1 MTHTFHI
8 PVLGLAFSIDS
19 AVKVAQY
26 GISSV
31 MSIVD
36 DELIERMRHYYCGQ
50 YQIPYHPIAKTEED
64 YRAKRITAYLN
75 LVQFVVN
82 RQITALKQQ
91 PFTESSE
98 VTKYFQL
105 LPDSHPSKPIYHAME
120 IETNLA
126 IKTELQ
132 DLLINYLKPG
142 DIDVNIMSKVDK
154 INYKDGKVL
163 EQQHS
168 DALAALRGFAN
179 STLHSSLILSAGMN
193 PHLYAYLAE
202 LPAFFPNS
210 EGVFEKKV
218 ALKVSDFRSALIQ
231 AKYLAK
237 RGVWVSEFRVES
249 GLNCGGHAF
258 ATDGF
263 LMGPI
268 LEEFKEKKESLKVE
282 LFEIYK
288 EYWAIQKIYLT
299 QVPSI
304 KYTVQG
310 GVGTASEHQFLL
322 DYYGFDAV
330 GWGSPFL
337 LVPEATT
344 VDQDTLKALELAEK
358 DDFYCSGASP
368 LGIPFNNF
376 RQSSAEQLR
385 LERIKKGRPGSPCK
399 KEYLISNTEFSDKPI
414 CTASRVYQ
422 RQKIQELQ
430 RQNLPA
436 AEYDKAFDAITEK
449 TCLCEGLAAPAYLKY
464 NIQKTREQTAVSI
477 CPGPNLVWFKKQYS
491 LREMIDHI
499 YGRIS
504 VFENE
509 NRPFVLINELNLYID
524 YIQKYVTDNQ
534 NMINDKKIKYVA
546 KFKAQLQAGITYYD
560 KLIQHLA
567 HIPQNI
573 TAMIPRQLEHASLR
587 LNDIHLQLEY

>member
-19 AVKVAQY
+19 ALKVAQY

-36 DELIERMRHYYCGQ
+36 DELIERMRRYYCGQ
-50 YQIPYHPIAKTEED
+50 YQISYHPIAKTEED

-82 RQITALKQQ
+82 RQIEALKRQ
-91 PFTESSE
+91 PFTENSE
-98 VTKYFQL
+98 LTKYFQL

-120 IETNLA
+120 IESNRA

-132 DLLINYLKPG
+132 DLLINYLKAG

-154 INYKDGKVL
+154 MNYQDGNL
-163 EQQHS
+163 LDQRYS
-168 DALAALRGFAN
+168 DASAALRGFAN

-210 EGVFEKKV
+210 EGLFDKKV
-218 ALKVSDFRSALIQ
+218 VLKVSDFRSALIQ

-237 RGVWVSEFRVES
+237 RGVWVSEFRIES

-263 LMGPI
+263 LLGPI
-268 LEEFKEKKESLKVE
+268 LQEFKEKKESLKTE
-282 LFEIYK
+282 LFEIYH
-288 EYWAIQKIYLT
+288 EYWTSQERSLT
-299 QVPSI
+299 TPPII

-322 DYYGFDAV
+322 NYYGFDAV

-337 LVPEATT
+337 MVPEATT
-344 VDQDTLKALELAEK
+344 VDQETLKALETAKQE
-358 DDFYCSGASP
+358 DFYCSGASP

-376 RQSSAEQLR
+376 RQSGAEYLR

-422 RQKIQELQ
+422 HQKIQELQ
-430 RQNLPA
+430 KQNLSV

-464 NIQKTREQTAVSI
+464 NIQKSKEQTAVSI

-504 VFENE
+504 VFEND
-509 NRPFVLINELNLYID
+509 NRPFILINELNLYID
-524 YIQKYVTDNQ
+524 HIQKYVTDNK
-534 NMINDKKIKYVA
+534 NIMNDKKIKYVA
-546 KFKAQLQAGITYYD
+546 KFKAQLQAGIAYYNE
-560 KLIQHLA
+560 LTQHLSL
-567 HIPQNI
+567 IPNNI
-573 TAMIPRQLEHASLR
+573 STAIPRQLELASLR
-587 LNDIHLQLEY
+587 LKDIHM

>member
-36 DELIERMRHYYCGQ
+36 DELIERIRYYYCGQ

-154 INYKDGKVL
+154 MNYKDGKVL

-268 LEEFKEKKESLKVE
+268 LEEFKEKKESLKIE

-288 EYWAIQKIYLT
+288 EYWAMQKMYLT

-310 GVGTASEHQFLL
+310 GVGTASEHQFML

-546 KFKAQLQAGITYYD
+546 KFKAQLQAGIAYYD

-573 TAMIPRQLEHASLR
+573 TATIPKQLELASLR
-587 LNDIHLQLEY
+587 LNDIHIQFE

>member
-1 MTHTFHI
+1 
-8 PVLGLAFSIDS
+8 
-19 AVKVAQY
+19 
-26 GISSV
+26 
-31 MSIVD
+31 
-36 DELIERMRHYYCGQ
+36 
-50 YQIPYHPIAKTEED
+50 
-64 YRAKRITAYLN
+64 
-75 LVQFVVN
+75 
-82 RQITALKQQ
+82 
-91 PFTESSE
+91 
-98 VTKYFQL
+98 
-105 LPDSHPSKPIYHAME
+105 ME
-120 IETNLA
+120 IESNRA

-132 DLLINYLKPG
+132 DLLINYLKAG

-154 INYKDGKVL
+154 MNYQDGNL
-163 EQQHS
+163 LDQRYS
-168 DALAALRGFAN
+168 DASAALRGFAN

-210 EGVFEKKV
+210 EGLFDKKV
-218 ALKVSDFRSALIQ
+218 VLKVSDFRSALIQ

-237 RGVWVSEFRVES
+237 RGVWVSEFRIES

-263 LMGPI
+263 LLGPI
-268 LEEFKEKKESLKVE
+268 LQEFKEKKESLKTE
-282 LFEIYK
+282 LFEIYH
-288 EYWAIQKIYLT
+288 EYWTSQERSLT
-299 QVPSI
+299 TPPII

-322 DYYGFDAV
+322 NYYGFDAV

-337 LVPEATT
+337 MVPEATT
-344 VDQDTLKALELAEK
+344 VDQETLKALETAKQE
-358 DDFYCSGASP
+358 DFYCSGASP

-376 RQSSAEQLR
+376 RQSGAEYLR

-422 RQKIQELQ
+422 HQKIQELQ
-430 RQNLPA
+430 KQNLSV

-464 NIQKTREQTAVSI
+464 NIQKSKEQTAVSI

-504 VFENE
+504 VFEND
-509 NRPFVLINELNLYID
+509 NRPFVMINELNLYID
-524 YIQKYVTDNQ
+524 HIQKYVTDNK
-534 NMINDKKIKYVA
+534 NIMNDKKIKYVA
-546 KFKAQLQAGITYYD
+546 KFKAQLQAGITYYNE
-560 KLIQHLA
+560 LTQHLSL
-567 HIPQNI
+567 IPHNI
-573 TAMIPRQLEHASLR
+573 STAIPRQLELASLR
-587 LNDIHLQLEY
+587 LKDIHM

>member
-19 AVKVAQY
+19 ALKVAQY

-36 DELIERMRHYYCGQ
+36 DELIERMRRYYCGQ
-50 YQIPYHPIAKTEED
+50 YQISYHPIAKTEED

-82 RQITALKQQ
+82 RQIEALKRQ
-91 PFTESSE
+91 PFTENSE
-98 VTKYFQL
+98 LTKYFQL

-120 IETNLA
+120 IESNRA

-132 DLLINYLKPG
+132 DLLINYLKAG

-154 INYKDGKVL
+154 MNYQDGNL
-163 EQQHS
+163 LNQRYS
-168 DALAALRGFAN
+168 DASAALRGFAN

-193 PHLYAYLAE
+193 PHLYAYLAK

-210 EGVFEKKV
+210 EGLFDKKV
-218 ALKVSDFRSALIQ
+218 VLKVSDFRSALIQ

-237 RGVWVSEFRVES
+237 RGVWVSEFRIES

-263 LMGPI
+263 LLGPI
-268 LEEFKEKKESLKVE
+268 LQEFKEKKESLKTE
-282 LFEIYK
+282 LFEIYH
-288 EYWAIQKIYLT
+288 EYWTSQKRSLT
-299 QVPSI
+299 TPPII

-322 DYYGFDAV
+322 NYYEFDAV

-337 LVPEATT
+337 MVPEATT
-344 VDQDTLKALELAEK
+344 VDQETLKALETAKQE
-358 DDFYCSGASP
+358 DFYCSGASP

-376 RQSSAEQLR
+376 RKSGAEYLR

-422 RQKIQELQ
+422 HQKIQELQ
-430 RQNLPA
+430 KQNLSA

-464 NIQKTREQTAVSI
+464 NIQKSKEQTAVSI

-504 VFENE
+504 VFEND
-509 NRPFVLINELNLYID
+509 NRPFILINELNLYID
-524 YIQKYVTDNQ
+524 HIQKYVADNK
-534 NMINDKKIKYVA
+534 NIMNDKKIKYVA
-546 KFKAQLQAGITYYD
+546 KFKAQLQAGITYYNE
-560 KLIQHLA
+560 LTQHLSL
-567 HIPQNI
+567 IPQNI
-573 TAMIPRQLEHASLR
+573 SAAIPRQLELASLR
-587 LNDIHLQLEY
+587 LKDIHI

>member
-19 AVKVAQY
+19 ALKVAQY

-36 DELIERMRHYYCGQ
+36 DELIERMRRYYCGQ
-50 YQIPYHPIAKTEED
+50 YQISYHPIAKTEDD

-82 RQITALKQQ
+82 RQIEALKRQ
-91 PFTESSE
+91 PFTENSE
-98 VTKYFQL
+98 LTKYFQL

-120 IETNLA
+120 IESNRA

-132 DLLINYLKPG
+132 DLLINYLKAG

-154 INYKDGKVL
+154 MNYQDGNL
-163 EQQHS
+163 LDQRYS
-168 DALAALRGFAN
+168 DASAALRGFAN

-210 EGVFEKKV
+210 EGLFDKKIV
-218 ALKVSDFRSALIQ
+218 LKVSDFRSALIQ

-237 RGVWVSEFRVES
+237 RGVWVSEFRIES

-263 LMGPI
+263 LLGPI
-268 LEEFKEKKESLKVE
+268 LQEFKEKKESLKTE
-282 LFEIYK
+282 LFEIYH
-288 EYWAIQKIYLT
+288 EYWISQERSLT
-299 QVPSI
+299 TPPII

-310 GVGTASEHQFLL
+310 GVGTASEHQFFLN
-322 DYYGFDAV
+322 YYGFDAV

-337 LVPEATT
+337 MVPEATT
-344 VDQDTLKALELAEK
+344 VDQETLKALETAKQE
-358 DDFYCSGASP
+358 DFYCSGASP

-376 RQSSAEQLR
+376 RQSGAEYLR

-422 RQKIQELQ
+422 HQKIQELQ
-430 RQNLPA
+430 KQNLSA

-464 NIQKTREQTAVSI
+464 NIQKNKEQTAVSI

-504 VFENE
+504 VFEND
-509 NRPFVLINELNLYID
+509 NRPFILINELNLYID
-524 YIQKYVTDNQ
+524 HIQKYVTDNK
-534 NMINDKKIKYVA
+534 NIMNDKKIKYVA
-546 KFKAQLQAGITYYD
+546 KFKAQLQAGITYYNE
-560 KLIQHLA
+560 LTQHLSL
-567 HIPQNI
+567 IPQNI
-573 TAMIPRQLEHASLR
+573 STAIPRQLELASLR
-587 LNDIHLQLEY
+587 LKDIHI

>member
-8 PVLGLAFSIDS
+8 PVLGLAFSINS
-19 AVKVAQY
+19 ALKVAQY

-36 DELIERMRHYYCGQ
+36 DELIERMRRYYCGQ
-50 YQIPYHPIAKTEED
+50 YQISYHPIAKTEDD

-82 RQITALKQQ
+82 RQIEALKRQ
-91 PFTESSE
+91 PFTKNSE
-98 VTKYFQL
+98 LTKYFQL

-120 IETNLA
+120 IESNRA

-132 DLLINYLKPG
+132 DLLINYLKAG

-154 INYKDGKVL
+154 MNYQDGNL
-163 EQQHS
+163 LDQHYS
-168 DALAALRGFAN
+168 DASAALRGFAN

-210 EGVFEKKV
+210 EGLFDKKIV
-218 ALKVSDFRSALIQ
+218 LKVSDFRSALIQ

-237 RGVWVSEFRVES
+237 RGVWVSEFRIES

-263 LMGPI
+263 LLGPI
-268 LEEFKEKKESLKVE
+268 LQEFKEKKESLKTE
-282 LFEIYK
+282 LFEIYH
-288 EYWAIQKIYLT
+288 EYWTSQGRSLT
-299 QVPSI
+299 TPPII

-322 DYYGFDAV
+322 NYYGFDAV

-337 LVPEATT
+337 MVPEATT
-344 VDQDTLKALELAEK
+344 VDQETLKALETAKQE
-358 DDFYCSGASP
+358 DFYCSGASP

-376 RQSSAEQLR
+376 RKSGAEYLR

-422 RQKIQELQ
+422 HQKIQELQ
-430 RQNLPA
+430 KQNLSA

-464 NIQKTREQTAVSI
+464 NIQKSKEQTAVSI

-504 VFENE
+504 VFEND
-509 NRPFVLINELNLYID
+509 NRPFILINELNLYID
-524 YIQKYVTDNQ
+524 HIQKYVADNK
-534 NMINDKKIKYVA
+534 NIMNDKKIKYVA
-546 KFKAQLQAGITYYD
+546 KFKAQLQAGITYYNE
-560 KLIQHLA
+560 LTQHLSL
-567 HIPQNI
+567 IPQNI
-573 TAMIPRQLEHASLR
+573 SAAIPRQLELASLR
-587 LNDIHLQLEY
+587 LKDIHI

>member
-19 AVKVAQY
+19 ALKVAQY

-36 DELIERMRHYYCGQ
+36 DELIERMRRYYCGQ
-50 YQIPYHPIAKTEED
+50 YQISYHPIAKTEDD

-82 RQITALKQQ
+82 RQIEALKRQ
-91 PFTESSE
+91 PFTKNSE
-98 VTKYFQL
+98 LTKYFQL

-120 IETNLA
+120 IESNRA

-132 DLLINYLKPG
+132 DLLINYLKAG

-154 INYKDGKVL
+154 MNYQDGNL
-163 EQQHS
+163 LDQHYS
-168 DALAALRGFAN
+168 DASAALRGFAN

-210 EGVFEKKV
+210 EGLFDKKIV
-218 ALKVSDFRSALIQ
+218 LKVSDFRSALIQ

-237 RGVWVSEFRVES
+237 RGVWVSEFRIES

-263 LMGPI
+263 LLGPI
-268 LEEFKEKKESLKVE
+268 LQEFKEKKESLKTE
-282 LFEIYK
+282 LFEIYH
-288 EYWAIQKIYLT
+288 EYWTSQGRSLT
-299 QVPSI
+299 TPPII

-322 DYYGFDAV
+322 NYYGFDAV

-337 LVPEATT
+337 MVPEATT
-344 VDQDTLKALELAEK
+344 VDQETLKALETAKQE
-358 DDFYCSGASP
+358 DFYCSGTSP

-376 RQSSAEQLR
+376 RKSGAEYLR

-422 RQKIQELQ
+422 HQKIQELQ
-430 RQNLPA
+430 KQNLSA

-464 NIQKTREQTAVSI
+464 NIQKSKEQTAVSI

-504 VFENE
+504 VFEND
-509 NRPFVLINELNLYID
+509 NRPFILINELNLYID
-524 YIQKYVTDNQ
+524 HIQKYVADNK
-534 NMINDKKIKYVA
+534 NIMNDKKIKYVA
-546 KFKAQLQAGITYYD
+546 KFKAQLQAGITYYNE
-560 KLIQHLA
+560 LTQHLSL
-567 HIPQNI
+567 IPQNI
-573 TAMIPRQLEHASLR
+573 SAAIPRQLELASLR
-587 LNDIHLQLEY
+587 LKDIHI

>member
-19 AVKVAQY
+19 ALKVAQY

-36 DELIERMRHYYCGQ
+36 DELIERMRRYYCGQ
-50 YQIPYHPIAKTEED
+50 YQISYHPIAKTEED

-82 RQITALKQQ
+82 RQIEALKRQ
-91 PFTESSE
+91 PFTENSE
-98 VTKYFQL
+98 LTKYFQL
-105 LPDSHPSKPIYHAME
+105 LPDPHPSKPIYHAME
-120 IETNLA
+120 IESNRA

-132 DLLINYLKPG
+132 DLLINYLKAG

-154 INYKDGKVL
+154 MNYQDGNL
-163 EQQHS
+163 LDQRYS
-168 DALAALRGFAN
+168 DASAALRGFAN

-210 EGVFEKKV
+210 EGLFDKKV
-218 ALKVSDFRSALIQ
+218 VLKVSDFRSALIQ

-237 RGVWVSEFRVES
+237 RGVWVSEFRIES

-263 LMGPI
+263 LLGPI
-268 LEEFKEKKESLKVE
+268 LQEFKEKKESLKTE
-282 LFEIYK
+282 LFEIYH
-288 EYWAIQKIYLT
+288 EYWTSQERSLT
-299 QVPSI
+299 TPPII

-322 DYYGFDAV
+322 NYYGFDAV

-337 LVPEATT
+337 MVPEATT
-344 VDQDTLKALELAEK
+344 VDQETLKALETAKQE
-358 DDFYCSGASP
+358 DFYCSGASP

-376 RQSSAEQLR
+376 RQSGAEYLR

-422 RQKIQELQ
+422 HQKIQELQ
-430 RQNLPA
+430 KQNLSV

-464 NIQKTREQTAVSI
+464 NIQNSKEQTAVSI

-504 VFENE
+504 VFEND
-509 NRPFVLINELNLYID
+509 NRPFILINELNLYID
-524 YIQKYVTDNQ
+524 HIQKYVTDNK
-534 NMINDKKIKYVA
+534 NIMNDKKIKYVA
-546 KFKAQLQAGITYYD
+546 KFKAQLQAGITYYNE
-560 KLIQHLA
+560 LTQHLSL
-567 HIPQNI
+567 IPQNI
-573 TAMIPRQLEHASLR
+573 STAIPRQLELASLR
-587 LNDIHLQLEY
+587 LKDIHI

>member
-19 AVKVAQY
+19 ALKVAQY

-36 DELIERMRHYYCGQ
+36 DELIERMRRYYCGQ
-50 YQIPYHPIAKTEED
+50 YQISYHPIAKTEED

-82 RQITALKQQ
+82 RQIEALKRQ
-91 PFTESSE
+91 PFTENSE
-98 VTKYFQL
+98 LTKYFQL

-120 IETNLA
+120 IESNRA

-132 DLLINYLKPG
+132 DLLINYLKAG

-154 INYKDGKVL
+154 MNYQDGNL
-163 EQQHS
+163 LDQRYS
-168 DALAALRGFAN
+168 DASAALRGFAN

-193 PHLYAYLAE
+193 PHLYASLAE

-210 EGVFEKKV
+210 EGLFDKKIV
-218 ALKVSDFRSALIQ
+218 LKVSDFRSALIQ

-237 RGVWVSEFRVES
+237 RGVWVSEFRIES

-263 LMGPI
+263 LLGPI
-268 LEEFKEKKESLKVE
+268 LQEFKEKKESLKTE
-282 LFEIYK
+282 LFEIYH
-288 EYWAIQKIYLT
+288 EYWTSQERSLT
-299 QVPSI
+299 TPPII

-322 DYYGFDAV
+322 NYYGFDAV

-337 LVPEATT
+337 MVPEATT
-344 VDQDTLKALELAEK
+344 VDQETLKALETAKQE
-358 DDFYCSGASP
+358 DFYCSGASP

-376 RQSSAEQLR
+376 RKSGAEYLR

-422 RQKIQELQ
+422 HQKIQELQ
-430 RQNLPA
+430 KQNLSV

-464 NIQKTREQTAVSI
+464 NIQKSKEQTAVSI

-504 VFENE
+504 VFEND
-509 NRPFVLINELNLYID
+509 NRPFILINELNLYID
-524 YIQKYVTDNQ
+524 HIQKYVTDNK
-534 NMINDKKIKYVA
+534 NIMNDKKIKYVA
-546 KFKAQLQAGITYYD
+546 KFKAQLQAGITYYNE
-560 KLIQHLA
+560 LTQHLSL
-567 HIPQNI
+567 IPQNI
-573 TAMIPRQLEHASLR
+573 STAIPRQLELASLR
-587 LNDIHLQLEY
+587 LKDIHI

>member
-19 AVKVAQY
+19 ALKVAQY

-36 DELIERMRHYYCGQ
+36 DELIERMRRYYCGQ
-50 YQIPYHPIAKTEED
+50 YQISYHPIAKTEED

-75 LVQFVVN
+75 LAQFVVN
-82 RQITALKQQ
+82 RQIEALKRQ
-91 PFTESSE
+91 PFTENSE
-98 VTKYFQL
+98 LTKYFQL

-120 IETNLA
+120 IESNRA

-132 DLLINYLKPG
+132 DLLINYLKAG

-154 INYKDGKVL
+154 MNYQDGNL
-163 EQQHS
+163 LDQRYS
-168 DALAALRGFAN
+168 DASAALRGFAN

-210 EGVFEKKV
+210 EGLFDKKIV
-218 ALKVSDFRSALIQ
+218 LKVSDFRSALIQ

-237 RGVWVSEFRVES
+237 RGVWVSEFRIES

-263 LMGPI
+263 LLGPI
-268 LEEFKEKKESLKVE
+268 LQEFKEKKESLKTE
-282 LFEIYK
+282 LFEIYH
-288 EYWAIQKIYLT
+288 EYWISQERSLT
-299 QVPSI
+299 TPPII

-310 GVGTASEHQFLL
+310 GVGTASEHQFFLN
-322 DYYGFDAV
+322 YYGFDAV

-337 LVPEATT
+337 MVPEATT
-344 VDQDTLKALELAEK
+344 VDQETLKALETAKQE
-358 DDFYCSGASP
+358 DFYCSGASP

-376 RQSSAEQLR
+376 RKSGAEYLR

-414 CTASRVYQ
+414 CTASRAYQ
-422 RQKIQELQ
+422 YQKIQELQ
-430 RQNLPA
+430 KQNLSA

-464 NIQKTREQTAVSI
+464 NIQKNKEQTAVSI

-504 VFENE
+504 VFEND
-509 NRPFVLINELNLYID
+509 NRPFILINELNLYID
-524 YIQKYVTDNQ
+524 HIQKYVTDNK
-534 NMINDKKIKYVA
+534 NIMNDKKIKYVA
-546 KFKAQLQAGITYYD
+546 KFKAQLQAGITYYNE
-560 KLIQHLA
+560 LTQHLSL
-567 HIPQNI
+567 IPQNI
-573 TAMIPRQLEHASLR
+573 STAIPRQLELASLR
-587 LNDIHLQLEY
+587 LKDIHI

>member
-19 AVKVAQY
+19 ALKVAQY

-36 DELIERMRHYYCGQ
+36 DELIERMRRYYCGQ
-50 YQIPYHPIAKTEED
+50 YQISYHPIAKTEED

-82 RQITALKQQ
+82 RQIEALKRQ
-91 PFTESSE
+91 PFTENSE
-98 VTKYFQL
+98 LTKYFQL

-120 IETNLA
+120 IESNRA

-132 DLLINYLKPG
+132 DLLINYLKAG

-154 INYKDGKVL
+154 MNYQDSNL
-163 EQQHS
+163 LDQRYS
-168 DALAALRGFAN
+168 DASAALRGFAN

-202 LPAFFPNS
+202 LPGFFPNS
-210 EGVFEKKV
+210 EGLFDKKIV
-218 ALKVSDFRSALIQ
+218 LKVSDFRSALIQ

-237 RGVWVSEFRVES
+237 RGVWVSEFRIES

-263 LMGPI
+263 LLGPI
-268 LEEFKEKKESLKVE
+268 LQEFKEKKESLKTE
-282 LFEIYK
+282 LFEIYH
-288 EYWAIQKIYLT
+288 EYWTSQERSLT
-299 QVPSI
+299 TPPII

-337 LVPEATT
+337 MVPEATT
-344 VDQDTLKALELAEK
+344 VDQETLKALETAKQE
-358 DDFYCSGASP
+358 DFYCSGASP

-376 RQSSAEQLR
+376 RQSGAEHLR

-422 RQKIQELQ
+422 HQKIQELQ
-430 RQNLPA
+430 KQNLSV

-464 NIQKTREQTAVSI
+464 NIQKSKEQTAVSI

-504 VFENE
+504 VFEND
-509 NRPFVLINELNLYID
+509 NRPFVMINELNLYID
-524 YIQKYVTDNQ
+524 HIQKYVTDNK
-534 NMINDKKIKYVA
+534 NIMNDKKIKYVA
-546 KFKAQLQAGITYYD
+546 KFKAQLQAGITYYNE
-560 KLIQHLA
+560 LTQHLSL
-567 HIPQNI
+567 IPHNI
-573 TAMIPRQLEHASLR
+573 STAIPRQLELASLR
-587 LNDIHLQLEY
+587 LKDIHM

>member
-19 AVKVAQY
+19 AIKVARY

-36 DELIERMRHYYCGQ
+36 DELIERMRCYYCGQ
-50 YQIPYHPIAKTEED
+50 YQIPYHPIHQGEED
-64 YRAKRITAYLN
+64 FRARRITAYLN
-75 LVQFVVN
+75 LVQLLVN
-82 RQITALKQQ
+82 RQIDTLKQQ
-91 PFTESSE
+91 PFTADSDL
-98 VTKYFQL
+98 TKYFQL
-105 LPDSHPSKPIYHAME
+105 LPDSHPSKPMYHAME

-132 DLLINYLKPG
+132 DLLITYLKPG

-154 INYKDGKVL
+154 INHKNGVAL
-163 EQQHS
+163 EQQYS

-179 STLHSSLILSAGMN
+179 SDLHSSVILSAGMN
-193 PHLYAYLAE
+193 PHLYNYLSA
-202 LPAFFPNS
+202 LSAFFPNS
-210 EGVFEKKV
+210 DGLFEKKV
-218 ALKVSDFRSALIQ
+218 VLKVSDFRSAIIQ

-237 RGVWVSEFRVES
+237 RGVWISEFRVES

-263 LMGPI
+263 LLGPI
-268 LEEFKEKKESLKVE
+268 LQEFKEKKESLKTE

-288 EYWAIQKIYLT
+288 EYWTQQEVFLT
-299 QVPSI
+299 QVPAI

-310 GVGTASEHQFLL
+310 GVGTASEHHFLM

-337 LVPEATT
+337 MVPEATT
-344 VDQDTLKALELAEK
+344 VDQETLKALELAEK

-376 RQSSAEQLR
+376 RQSSAEHLR
-385 LERIKKGRPGSPCK
+385 LERIKRGRPGSPCK
-399 KEYLISNTEFSDKPI
+399 KEYLISNTEFSEKPI

-422 RQKIQELQ
+422 HQKIQELQ
-430 RQNLPA
+430 TQKLSTE
-436 AEYDKAFDAITEK
+436 EYEKAFDAITEK

-464 NIQKTREQTAVSI
+464 NIQRTKEQTAVSI
-477 CPGPNLVWFKKQYS
+477 CPGPNVFWFKKQYS

-499 YGRIS
+499 YGRMP
-504 VFENE
+504 VFDQD

-524 YIQKYVTDNQ
+524 HIQKYVADNQ
-534 NMINDKKIKYVA
+534 TLINDKKIKYVA
-546 KFKAQLQAGITYYD
+546 KFKAQLQSGIAYYD
-560 KLIQHLA
+560 ELLHHLS
-567 HIPQNI
+567 HIPKNI
-573 TAMIPRQLEHASLR
+573 AVTIPRQLELASLR
-587 LNDIHLQLEY
+587 LNQIQL

>member
-19 AVKVAQY
+19 ALKVAQY

-36 DELIERMRHYYCGQ
+36 DELIERMRRYYCGQ
-50 YQIPYHPIAKTEED
+50 YQISYHPIAKTEED

-75 LVQFVVN
+75 LVKFVVN
-82 RQITALKQQ
+82 RQIEALKRQ
-91 PFTESSE
+91 PFTENSE
-98 VTKYFQL
+98 LTKYFQL

-120 IETNLA
+120 IESNRA

-132 DLLINYLKPG
+132 DLLINYLKAG

-154 INYKDGKVL
+154 MNYQDGNL
-163 EQQHS
+163 LDQRYS
-168 DALAALRGFAN
+168 DASAALRGFAN

-210 EGVFEKKV
+210 EGLFDKKIV
-218 ALKVSDFRSALIQ
+218 LKVSDFRSALIQ

-237 RGVWVSEFRVES
+237 RGVWVSEFRIES

-263 LMGPI
+263 LLGPI
-268 LEEFKEKKESLKVE
+268 LQEFKEKKESLKTE
-282 LFEIYK
+282 LFEIYH
-288 EYWAIQKIYLT
+288 EYWTSQERSLT
-299 QVPSI
+299 TPPII

-322 DYYGFDAV
+322 NYYGFDAV

-337 LVPEATT
+337 MVPEATT
-344 VDQDTLKALELAEK
+344 VDQETLKALETAKQE
-358 DDFYCSGASP
+358 DFYCSGASP

-376 RQSSAEQLR
+376 RKSGAEYLR

-422 RQKIQELQ
+422 HQKIQKLQ
-430 RQNLPA
+430 KQNLSA

-464 NIQKTREQTAVSI
+464 NIQKNKEQTAVSI

-504 VFENE
+504 VFEND
-509 NRPFVLINELNLYID
+509 NRPFILINELNLYID
-524 YIQKYVTDNQ
+524 HIQKYVTDNK
-534 NMINDKKIKYVA
+534 NIMNDKKIKYVA
-546 KFKAQLQAGITYYD
+546 KFKAQLQAGITYYNE
-560 KLIQHLA
+560 LTQHLSL
-567 HIPQNI
+567 IPQNI
-573 TAMIPRQLEHASLR
+573 STAIPRQLELASLR
-587 LNDIHLQLEY
+587 LKDIHI

>member
-154 INYKDGKVL
+154 INYKNGKVL

-288 EYWAIQKIYLT
+288 EYWAMQKMYLT

-337 LVPEATT
+337 LVSEATT

-546 KFKAQLQAGITYYD
+546 KFKVQLQAGITYYD

-573 TAMIPRQLEHASLR
+573 TAAIPKQLELASLR
-587 LNDIHLQLEY
+587 LNNIHIQLE

>member
-19 AVKVAQY
+19 ALKVAQY

-36 DELIERMRHYYCGQ
+36 DELIERMRRYYCGQ
-50 YQIPYHPIAKTEED
+50 YQISYHPIAKTEED

-82 RQITALKQQ
+82 RQIEALKRQ
-91 PFTESSE
+91 PFTENSE
-98 VTKYFQL
+98 LTKYFQL

-120 IETNLA
+120 IESNRA

-132 DLLINYLKPG
+132 DLLINYLKAG

-154 INYKDGKVL
+154 MNYQDGNL
-163 EQQHS
+163 LDQRYS
-168 DALAALRGFAN
+168 DASAALRGFAN

-210 EGVFEKKV
+210 EGLFDKKIV
-218 ALKVSDFRSALIQ
+218 LKVSDFRSALIQ

-237 RGVWVSEFRVES
+237 RGVWVSEFRIES

-263 LMGPI
+263 LLGPI
-268 LEEFKEKKESLKVE
+268 LQEFKEKKESLKTE
-282 LFEIYK
+282 LFEIYH
-288 EYWAIQKIYLT
+288 EYWTSQERSLT
-299 QVPSI
+299 TPPII

-322 DYYGFDAV
+322 NYYGFDAV

-337 LVPEATT
+337 MVPEATT
-344 VDQDTLKALELAEK
+344 VDQGTLKALETAKQE
-358 DDFYCSGASP
+358 DFYCSGASP

-376 RQSSAEQLR
+376 RQSGAEYLR

-422 RQKIQELQ
+422 HQKIQELQ
-430 RQNLPA
+430 KQNLSV

-464 NIQKTREQTAVSI
+464 NIQKSKEQTAVSI

-504 VFENE
+504 VFEND
-509 NRPFVLINELNLYID
+509 NRPFILINELNLYID
-524 YIQKYVTDNQ
+524 HIQKYVADNK
-534 NMINDKKIKYVA
+534 NIMNDKKIKYVA
-546 KFKAQLQAGITYYD
+546 KFKAQLQAGITYYNE
-560 KLIQHLA
+560 LTQHLSL
-567 HIPQNI
+567 IPQNI
-573 TAMIPRQLEHASLR
+573 SAAIPRQLELASLR
-587 LNDIHLQLEY
+587 LKDIHI

>member
-19 AVKVAQY
+19 ALKVAQY

-36 DELIERMRHYYCGQ
+36 DELIERMRRYYCGQ
-50 YQIPYHPIAKTEED
+50 YQISYHPIAKTEDD

-75 LVQFVVN
+75 LVQLVVN
-82 RQITALKQQ
+82 RQIEALKRQ
-91 PFTESSE
+91 PFTENSE
-98 VTKYFQL
+98 LTKYFQL

-120 IETNLA
+120 IESNRA

-132 DLLINYLKPG
+132 DLLINYLKAG

-154 INYKDGKVL
+154 MNYQDSNL
-163 EQQHS
+163 LDQRYS
-168 DALAALRGFAN
+168 DASAALRGFAN

-202 LPAFFPNS
+202 LPDFFPNS
-210 EGVFEKKV
+210 EGLFDKKIV
-218 ALKVSDFRSALIQ
+218 LKVSDFRSALIQ

-237 RGVWVSEFRVES
+237 RGVWVSEFRIES

-263 LMGPI
+263 LLGPI
-268 LEEFKEKKESLKVE
+268 LQEFKEKKESLKTE
-282 LFEIYK
+282 LFEIYH
-288 EYWAIQKIYLT
+288 EYWTSQERSLT
-299 QVPSI
+299 TPPII

-337 LVPEATT
+337 MVPEATT
-344 VDQDTLKALELAEK
+344 VDQETLKALETAKQE
-358 DDFYCSGASP
+358 DFYCSGASP

-376 RQSSAEQLR
+376 RQSGAEHLR

-422 RQKIQELQ
+422 HQKIQELQ
-430 RQNLPA
+430 KQNLSV

-464 NIQKTREQTAVSI
+464 NIQKSKEQTAVSI

-509 NRPFVLINELNLYID
+509 NRPFVMINELNLYID
-524 YIQKYVTDNQ
+524 HIQKYVTDNK
-534 NMINDKKIKYVA
+534 NIMNDKKIKYVA
-546 KFKAQLQAGITYYD
+546 KFKAQLQAGIAYYNE
-560 KLIQHLA
+560 LTQHLSL
-567 HIPQNI
+567 IPHNI
-573 TAMIPRQLEHASLR
+573 STAIPRQLELASLR
-587 LNDIHLQLEY
+587 LKDIHM

>member
-1 MTHTFHI
+1 
-8 PVLGLAFSIDS
+8 
-19 AVKVAQY
+19 
-26 GISSV
+26 
-31 MSIVD
+31 
-36 DELIERMRHYYCGQ
+36 MRRYYCGQ
-50 YQIPYHPIAKTEED
+50 YQISYHPIAKTEDD

-82 RQITALKQQ
+82 RQIEALKRQ
-91 PFTESSE
+91 PFTENSE
-98 VTKYFQL
+98 LTKYFQL

-120 IETNLA
+120 IESNRA

-132 DLLINYLKPG
+132 DLLINYLKAG

-154 INYKDGKVL
+154 KNYQDSNL
-163 EQQHS
+163 LDQRYS
-168 DALAALRGFAN
+168 DASAALRGFAN

-210 EGVFEKKV
+210 EGLFDKKIV
-218 ALKVSDFRSALIQ
+218 LKVSDFRSALIQ

-237 RGVWVSEFRVES
+237 RGVWVSEFRIES

-263 LMGPI
+263 LLGPI
-268 LEEFKEKKESLKVE
+268 LQEFKEKKESLKTE
-282 LFEIYK
+282 LFEIYH
-288 EYWAIQKIYLT
+288 EYWISQERSLT
-299 QVPSI
+299 TPPII

-310 GVGTASEHQFLL
+310 GVGTASEHQFFLN
-322 DYYGFDAV
+322 YYGFDAV

-337 LVPEATT
+337 MVPEATT
-344 VDQDTLKALELAEK
+344 VDQETLKALETAKQE
-358 DDFYCSGASP
+358 DFYCSGASP

-376 RQSSAEQLR
+376 RKSGAEYLR

-414 CTASRVYQ
+414 CTASRAYQ
-422 RQKIQELQ
+422 YQKIQELQ
-430 RQNLPA
+430 KQNLSA

-464 NIQKTREQTAVSI
+464 NIQKNKEQTAVSI

-504 VFENE
+504 VFEND
-509 NRPFVLINELNLYID
+509 NRPFILINELNLYID
-524 YIQKYVTDNQ
+524 HIQKYVTDNK
-534 NMINDKKIKYVA
+534 NIMNDKKIKYVA
-546 KFKAQLQAGITYYD
+546 KFKAQLQAGITYYNE
-560 KLIQHLA
+560 LTQHLSL
-567 HIPQNI
+567 IPQNI
-573 TAMIPRQLEHASLR
+573 STAIPRQLELASLR
-587 LNDIHLQLEY
+587 LKDIHI

>member
-19 AVKVAQY
+19 AIKVAQY

-36 DELIERMRHYYCGQ
+36 DELIERMRCYYCGE
-50 YQIPYHPIAKTEED
+50 YQILYQPIRTSEED
-64 YRAKRITAYLN
+64 YRANRITAYLN

-82 RQITALKQQ
+82 KQITALKHQ
-91 PFTESSE
+91 PFTKGSE
-98 VTKYFQL
+98 LAKYFQL
-105 LPDSHPSKPIYHAME
+105 LPDSHPSKPLYHAME
-120 IETNLA
+120 METNLA

-132 DLLINYLKPG
+132 DLLITYLKPG

-154 INYKDGKVL
+154 INYKDGKAL
-163 EQQHS
+163 DERFS

-179 STLHSSLILSAGMN
+179 SNLHSSLILSAGMN

-202 LPAFFPNS
+202 LPAFFPDNES
-210 EGVFEKKV
+210 MFDKKV
-218 ALKVSDFRSALIQ
+218 TLKVSDFRSALIQ

-237 RGVWVSEFRVES
+237 RGVWVSEFRIES

-263 LMGPI
+263 LLGPI
-268 LEEFKEKKESLKVE
+268 LQEFKEKKESLKAE
-282 LFEIYK
+282 LFEIYQ
-288 EYWAIQKIYLT
+288 EYWNAQKRFLT
-299 QVPSI
+299 IPPVI

-310 GVGTASEHQFLL
+310 GVGTASEHQFFL

-337 LVPEATT
+337 MVPEATT
-344 VDQDTLKALELAEK
+344 VDQETLKTLELAEK
-358 DDFYCSGASP
+358 EDFYCSGASP

-376 RQSSAEQLR
+376 RKSGAEHLR
-385 LERIKKGRPGSPCK
+385 VERIKKGRPGSPCK
-399 KEYLISNTEFSDKPI
+399 KEYLISNTEFGDKPI

-422 RQKIQELQ
+422 HQKIQELKQ
-430 RQNLPA
+430 QNLSA
-436 AEYDKAFDAITEK
+436 AEYEKAFEAITEK

-464 NIQKTREQTAVSI
+464 NIQKTKEQTAVAI
-477 CPGPNLVWFKKQYS
+477 CPGPNLVWFKKQYT

-504 VFENE
+504 VFENN

-524 YIQKYVTDNQ
+524 HIQKYVTDNQ
-534 NMINDKKIKYVA
+534 NIINDKKVKYVA
-546 KFKAQLQAGITYYD
+546 KFKAQLQAGIAYYD
-560 KLIQHLA
+560 ELAQHLS

-573 TAMIPRQLEHASLR
+573 IAAIPKQLEIASLR
-587 LNDIHLQLEY
+587 LKDIHM

>member
-19 AVKVAQY
+19 ALKVAQY

-36 DELIERMRHYYCGQ
+36 DELIERMRRYYCGQ
-50 YQIPYHPIAKTEED
+50 YQISYHPIAKTEED

-82 RQITALKQQ
+82 RQIEALKRQ
-91 PFTESSE
+91 PFTENSE
-98 VTKYFQL
+98 LTKYFQL

-120 IETNLA
+120 IESNRA

-132 DLLINYLKPG
+132 DLLINYLKAG

-154 INYKDGKVL
+154 MNYQDGNL
-163 EQQHS
+163 LDQRYS
-168 DALAALRGFAN
+168 DASAALRGFAN

-210 EGVFEKKV
+210 EGLFDKKV
-218 ALKVSDFRSALIQ
+218 VLKVSDFRSALIQ

-237 RGVWVSEFRVES
+237 RGVWVSEFRIES

-263 LMGPI
+263 LLGPI
-268 LEEFKEKKESLKVE
+268 LQEFKEKKESLKTE
-282 LFEIYK
+282 LFEIYH
-288 EYWAIQKIYLT
+288 EYWTSQERSLT
-299 QVPSI
+299 TPPII

-322 DYYGFDAV
+322 NYYGFDAV

-337 LVPEATT
+337 MVPEATT
-344 VDQDTLKALELAEK
+344 VDQETLKALETAKQE
-358 DDFYCSGASP
+358 DFYCSGASP

-376 RQSSAEQLR
+376 RQSGAEYLR

-422 RQKIQELQ
+422 HQKIQELQ
-430 RQNLPA
+430 KQNLSV

-464 NIQKTREQTAVSI
+464 NIQKSKEQTAVSI

-504 VFENE
+504 VFEND
-509 NRPFVLINELNLYID
+509 NRPFVMINELNLYID
-524 YIQKYVTDNQ
+524 HIQKYVTDNK
-534 NMINDKKIKYVA
+534 NIMNDKKIKYVA
-546 KFKAQLQAGITYYD
+546 KFKAQLQAGIAYYNE
-560 KLIQHLA
+560 LTQHLSL
-567 HIPQNI
+567 IPHNI
-573 TAMIPRQLEHASLR
+573 STAIPRQLELASLR
-587 LNDIHLQLEY
+587 LKDIHM

>member
-19 AVKVAQY
+19 ALKVAQY

-36 DELIERMRHYYCGQ
+36 DELIERMRRYYCGQ
-50 YQIPYHPIAKTEED
+50 YQISYHPIAKTEED

-75 LVQFVVN
+75 LVKFVVN
-82 RQITALKQQ
+82 RQIEALKRQ
-91 PFTESSE
+91 PFTENSE
-98 VTKYFQL
+98 LTKYFQL

-120 IETNLA
+120 IESNRA

-132 DLLINYLKPG
+132 DLLINYLKAG

-154 INYKDGKVL
+154 MNYQDGNL
-163 EQQHS
+163 LDQRYS
-168 DALAALRGFAN
+168 DASAALRGFAN

-210 EGVFEKKV
+210 EGLFDKKIV
-218 ALKVSDFRSALIQ
+218 LKVSDFRSALIQ

-237 RGVWVSEFRVES
+237 RGVWVSEFRIES

-263 LMGPI
+263 LLGPI
-268 LEEFKEKKESLKVE
+268 LQEFKEKKESLKTE
-282 LFEIYK
+282 LFEIYH
-288 EYWAIQKIYLT
+288 EYWTSQERSLT
-299 QVPSI
+299 TPPII

-322 DYYGFDAV
+322 NYYGFDAV

-337 LVPEATT
+337 MVPEATT
-344 VDQDTLKALELAEK
+344 VDQETLKALETAKQE
-358 DDFYCSGASP
+358 DFYCSGASP

-376 RQSSAEQLR
+376 RKSGAEYLR

-422 RQKIQELQ
+422 HQKIQELQ
-430 RQNLPA
+430 KQNLSA

-464 NIQKTREQTAVSI
+464 NIQKNKEQTAVSI

-504 VFENE
+504 VFEND
-509 NRPFVLINELNLYID
+509 NRPFILINELNLYID
-524 YIQKYVTDNQ
+524 HIQKYVTDNK
-534 NMINDKKIKYVA
+534 NIMNDKKIKYVA
-546 KFKAQLQAGITYYD
+546 KFKAQLQAGITYYNE
-560 KLIQHLA
+560 LTQHLSL
-567 HIPQNI
+567 IPQNI
-573 TAMIPRQLEHASLR
+573 STAIPRQLELASLR
-587 LNDIHLQLEY
+587 LKDIHI

>member
-36 DELIERMRHYYCGQ
+36 DELIERMRQYYCGQ

-82 RQITALKQQ
+82 KQITALKQQ

-154 INYKDGKVL
+154 MNYKDGHL
-163 EQQHS
+163 LDQRYS

-179 STLHSSLILSAGMN
+179 SNLHSSLILSAGMN

-202 LPAFFPNS
+202 LPAFFPNN
-210 EGVFEKKV
+210 EGLFDKKV
-218 ALKVSDFRSALIQ
+218 VLKVSDFRSALIQ

-263 LMGPI
+263 LLGPI
-268 LEEFKEKKESLKVE
+268 LQEFKEKKESLKTE
-282 LFEIYK
+282 LFELYR
-288 EYWAIQKIYLT
+288 EYWTSQERSLT
-299 QVPSI
+299 TPPRI

-337 LVPEATT
+337 MVPEATT
-344 VDQDTLKALELAEK
+344 VDQETLKALELAKKE
-358 DDFYCSGASP
+358 DFYCSGASP

-376 RQSSAEQLR
+376 RKSSAEYLR

-399 KEYLISNTEFSDKPI
+399 KEYLISNTEFGDQPI

-422 RQKIQELQ
+422 HQKIQELQ
-430 RQNLPA
+430 KQNLSA

-464 NIQKTREQTAVSI
+464 NIQKSKEQTAVSI

-504 VFENE
+504 VFEND
-509 NRPFVLINELNLYID
+509 NRPFVMINELNLYID
-524 YIQKYVTDNQ
+524 HIQKYVTDNK
-534 NMINDKKIKYVA
+534 NIMNDKKIKYVA
-546 KFKAQLQAGITYYD
+546 KFKAQLQAGIAYYNE
-560 KLIQHLA
+560 LTQHLSL
-567 HIPQNI
+567 IPNNI
-573 TAMIPRQLEHASLR
+573 STAIPRQLELASLR
-587 LNDIHLQLEY
+587 LKNIHM

>member
-36 DELIERMRHYYCGQ
+36 DELIERMRYYYCGQ

-154 INYKDGKVL
+154 MNYKDGKVL

-168 DALAALRGFAN
+168 DTLAALRGFAN

-268 LEEFKEKKESLKVE
+268 LEEFKEKKESLKIE

-288 EYWAIQKIYLT
+288 EYWAMQKMYLT

-310 GVGTASEHQFLL
+310 GVGTASEHQFML

-573 TAMIPRQLEHASLR
+573 TATIPKQLELASLR
-587 LNDIHLQLEY
+587 LNDIHIQFE

>member
-19 AVKVAQY
+19 ALKVAQY

-36 DELIERMRHYYCGQ
+36 DELIERMRRYYCGQ
-50 YQIPYHPIAKTEED
+50 YQISYHPIAKTEDD

-82 RQITALKQQ
+82 RQIEALKRQ
-91 PFTESSE
+91 PFTENSE
-98 VTKYFQL
+98 LTKYFQL

-120 IETNLA
+120 IESNRA

-132 DLLINYLKPG
+132 DLLINYLKAG

-154 INYKDGKVL
+154 MNYQDGNL
-163 EQQHS
+163 LDQRYS
-168 DALAALRGFAN
+168 DASAALRGFAN

-210 EGVFEKKV
+210 EGLFDKKIV
-218 ALKVSDFRSALIQ
+218 LKVSDFRSALIQ

-237 RGVWVSEFRVES
+237 RGVWVSEFRIES

-263 LMGPI
+263 LLGPI
-268 LEEFKEKKESLKVE
+268 LQEFKEKKESLKTE
-282 LFEIYK
+282 LFEIYH
-288 EYWAIQKIYLT
+288 EYWTSQGRSLT
-299 QVPSI
+299 TPPII

-322 DYYGFDAV
+322 NYYEFDAV

-337 LVPEATT
+337 MVPEATT
-344 VDQDTLKALELAEK
+344 VDQETLKALETAKQE
-358 DDFYCSGASP
+358 DFYCSGASP

-376 RQSSAEQLR
+376 RKSGAEYLR

-422 RQKIQELQ
+422 HQKIQELQ
-430 RQNLPA
+430 KQNLPA

-464 NIQKTREQTAVSI
+464 NIQKNKEQTAVSI

-504 VFENE
+504 VFEND
-509 NRPFVLINELNLYID
+509 NRPFILINELNLYID
-524 YIQKYVTDNQ
+524 HIQKYVTDNK
-534 NMINDKKIKYVA
+534 NIMNDKKIKYVA
-546 KFKAQLQAGITYYD
+546 KFKAQLQAGITYYNE
-560 KLIQHLA
+560 LTQHLSL
-567 HIPQNI
+567 IPQNI
-573 TAMIPRQLEHASLR
+573 STAIPRQLELASLR
-587 LNDIHLQLEY
+587 LKDIHI

>member
-19 AVKVAQY
+19 ALKVAQY

-36 DELIERMRHYYCGQ
+36 DELIERMRRYYCGQ
-50 YQIPYHPIAKTEED
+50 YQISYHPIAKTEED

-82 RQITALKQQ
+82 RQIEALKRQ
-91 PFTESSE
+91 PFTENSE
-98 VTKYFQL
+98 LTKYFQL

-120 IETNLA
+120 IESNRA

-132 DLLINYLKPG
+132 DLLINYLKAG

-154 INYKDGKVL
+154 MNYQDGNL
-163 EQQHS
+163 LDQRYS
-168 DALAALRGFAN
+168 DASAALRGFAN

-210 EGVFEKKV
+210 EGLFDKKIV
-218 ALKVSDFRSALIQ
+218 LKVSDFRSALIQ

-237 RGVWVSEFRVES
+237 RGVWVSEFRIES

-263 LMGPI
+263 LLGPI
-268 LEEFKEKKESLKVE
+268 LQEFKEKKESLKTE
-282 LFEIYK
+282 LFEIYH
-288 EYWAIQKIYLT
+288 EYWISQERSLT
-299 QVPSI
+299 TPPII

-310 GVGTASEHQFLL
+310 GVGTASEHQFFLN
-322 DYYGFDAV
+322 YYGFDAV

-337 LVPEATT
+337 MVPEATT
-344 VDQDTLKALELAEK
+344 VDQETLKALETAKQE
-358 DDFYCSGASP
+358 DFYCSGASP

-376 RQSSAEQLR
+376 RKSGAEYLR

-414 CTASRVYQ
+414 CTASRAYQ
-422 RQKIQELQ
+422 YQKIQELQ
-430 RQNLPA
+430 KQNLSA

-449 TCLCEGLAAPAYLKY
+449 SCLCEGLAAPAYLKY
-464 NIQKTREQTAVSI
+464 NIQKNKEQTAVSI

-504 VFENE
+504 VFEND
-509 NRPFVLINELNLYID
+509 NRPFILINELNLYID
-524 YIQKYVTDNQ
+524 HIQKYVTDNK
-534 NMINDKKIKYVA
+534 NIMNDKKIKYVA
-546 KFKAQLQAGITYYD
+546 KFKAQLQAGITYYNE
-560 KLIQHLA
+560 LTQHLSL
-567 HIPQNI
+567 IPQNI
-573 TAMIPRQLEHASLR
+573 STAIPRQLELASLR
-587 LNDIHLQLEY
+587 LKDIHI

>member
-19 AVKVAQY
+19 ALKVAQY

-36 DELIERMRHYYCGQ
+36 DELIERMRRYYCGQ
-50 YQIPYHPIAKTEED
+50 YQISYHPIAKTEED

-82 RQITALKQQ
+82 RQIEALKRQ
-91 PFTESSE
+91 PFTENSE
-98 VTKYFQL
+98 LTKYFQL

-120 IETNLA
+120 IESNRA

-132 DLLINYLKPG
+132 DLLVNYLKAG

-154 INYKDGKVL
+154 MNYQDGNL
-163 EQQHS
+163 LNQRYS
-168 DALAALRGFAN
+168 DASAALRGFAN

-193 PHLYAYLAE
+193 PHLYAYLAK

-210 EGVFEKKV
+210 EGLFDKKV
-218 ALKVSDFRSALIQ
+218 VLKVSDFRSALIQ

-237 RGVWVSEFRVES
+237 RGVWVSEFRIES

-263 LMGPI
+263 LLGPI
-268 LEEFKEKKESLKVE
+268 LQEFKEKKESLKTE
-282 LFEIYK
+282 LFEIYH
-288 EYWAIQKIYLT
+288 EYWTSQKRSLT
-299 QVPSI
+299 TPPII

-322 DYYGFDAV
+322 NYYEFDAV

-337 LVPEATT
+337 MVPEATT
-344 VDQDTLKALELAEK
+344 VDQETLKALETAKQE
-358 DDFYCSGASP
+358 DFYCSGASP

-376 RQSSAEQLR
+376 RKSGAEYLR

-422 RQKIQELQ
+422 HQKIQELQ
-430 RQNLPA
+430 KQNLSA

-464 NIQKTREQTAVSI
+464 NIQKSKEQTAVSI

-504 VFENE
+504 VFEND
-509 NRPFVLINELNLYID
+509 NRPFILINELNLYID
-524 YIQKYVTDNQ
+524 HIQKYVADNK
-534 NMINDKKIKYVA
+534 NIMNDKKIKYVA
-546 KFKAQLQAGITYYD
+546 KFKAQLQAGITYYNE
-560 KLIQHLA
+560 LTQHLSL
-567 HIPQNI
+567 IPQNI
-573 TAMIPRQLEHASLR
+573 SAAIPRQLELASLR
-587 LNDIHLQLEY
+587 LKDIHI

>member
-19 AVKVAQY
+19 ALKVAQY

-36 DELIERMRHYYCGQ
+36 DELIERMRRYYCGQ
-50 YQIPYHPIAKTEED
+50 YQISYHPIAKTEED

-82 RQITALKQQ
+82 RQIEALKRQ
-91 PFTESSE
+91 PFTENSE
-98 VTKYFQL
+98 LTKYFQL

-120 IETNLA
+120 IESNRA

-132 DLLINYLKPG
+132 DLLINYLKAG

-154 INYKDGKVL
+154 MNYQDGNL
-163 EQQHS
+163 LNQRYS
-168 DALAALRGFAN
+168 DASAALRGFAN

-210 EGVFEKKV
+210 EGLFDKKV
-218 ALKVSDFRSALIQ
+218 VLKVSDFRSALIQ

-237 RGVWVSEFRVES
+237 RGVWVSEFRIES

-263 LMGPI
+263 LLGPI
-268 LEEFKEKKESLKVE
+268 LQEFKEKKESLKTE
-282 LFEIYK
+282 LFEIYH
-288 EYWAIQKIYLT
+288 EYWTSQERSLT
-299 QVPSI
+299 TPPII

-322 DYYGFDAV
+322 NYYEFDAV

-337 LVPEATT
+337 MVPEATT
-344 VDQDTLKALELAEK
+344 VDQETLKALETAKQE
-358 DDFYCSGASP
+358 DFYCSGASP

-376 RQSSAEQLR
+376 RKSGAEYLR

-422 RQKIQELQ
+422 HQKIQELQ
-430 RQNLPA
+430 KQNLPA

-464 NIQKTREQTAVSI
+464 NIQKNKEQTAVSI

-504 VFENE
+504 VFEND
-509 NRPFVLINELNLYID
+509 NRPFILINELNLYID
-524 YIQKYVTDNQ
+524 HIQKYVTDNK
-534 NMINDKKIKYVA
+534 NIMNDKKIKYVA
-546 KFKAQLQAGITYYD
+546 KFKAQLQAGITYYNE
-560 KLIQHLA
+560 LTQHLSL
-567 HIPQNI
+567 IPQNI
-573 TAMIPRQLEHASLR
+573 STAIPRQLELASLR
-587 LNDIHLQLEY
+587 LKDIHI

>member
-19 AVKVAQY
+19 ALKVAQY

-36 DELIERMRHYYCGQ
+36 DELIERMRRYYCGQ
-50 YQIPYHPIAKTEED
+50 YQISYHPIAKTEDD

-82 RQITALKQQ
+82 RQIEALKRQ
-91 PFTESSE
+91 PFTENSE
-98 VTKYFQL
+98 LTKYFQL

-120 IETNLA
+120 IESNRA

-132 DLLINYLKPG
+132 DLLINYLKAG

-154 INYKDGKVL
+154 MNYQDSNL
-163 EQQHS
+163 LDQRYS
-168 DALAALRGFAN
+168 DASAALRGFAN

-202 LPAFFPNS
+202 LPGFFPNS
-210 EGVFEKKV
+210 EGLFDKKIV
-218 ALKVSDFRSALIQ
+218 LKVSDFRSALIQ

-237 RGVWVSEFRVES
+237 RGVWVSEFRIES

-263 LMGPI
+263 LLGPI
-268 LEEFKEKKESLKVE
+268 LQEFKEKKESLKTE
-282 LFEIYK
+282 LFEIYH
-288 EYWAIQKIYLT
+288 EYWTSQERSLT
-299 QVPSI
+299 TPPII

-337 LVPEATT
+337 MVPEATT
-344 VDQDTLKALELAEK
+344 VDQETLKALETAKQE
-358 DDFYCSGASP
+358 DFYCSGASP

-376 RQSSAEQLR
+376 RQSGAEHLR

-422 RQKIQELQ
+422 HQKIQELQ
-430 RQNLPA
+430 KQNLSV

-464 NIQKTREQTAVSI
+464 NIQKSKEQTAVSI

-509 NRPFVLINELNLYID
+509 NRPFVMINELNLYID
-524 YIQKYVTDNQ
+524 HIQKYVTDNK
-534 NMINDKKIKYVA
+534 NIMNDKKIKYVA
-546 KFKAQLQAGITYYD
+546 KFKAQLQAGIAYYNE
-560 KLIQHLA
+560 LTQHLSL
-567 HIPQNI
+567 IPHNI
-573 TAMIPRQLEHASLR
+573 STAIPRQLEMASLR
-587 LNDIHLQLEY
+587 LKDIHM

>member
-19 AVKVAQY
+19 ALKVAQY

-36 DELIERMRHYYCGQ
+36 DELIERMRRYYCGQ
-50 YQIPYHPIAKTEED
+50 YQISYHPIPKTEDD

-75 LVQFVVN
+75 LVQSVVN
-82 RQITALKQQ
+82 RQIEALKRQ
-91 PFTESSE
+91 PFTENSE
-98 VTKYFQL
+98 LTKYFQL

-120 IETNLA
+120 IESNRA

-132 DLLINYLKPG
+132 DLLINYLKAG

-154 INYKDGKVL
+154 MNYQDGNL
-163 EQQHS
+163 LDQRYS
-168 DALAALRGFAN
+168 DASAALRGFAN
-179 STLHSSLILSAGMN
+179 SILHSSLILSAGMN

-210 EGVFEKKV
+210 EGLFDKKIV
-218 ALKVSDFRSALIQ
+218 LKVSDFRSALIQ

-237 RGVWVSEFRVES
+237 RGVWVSEFRIES

-263 LMGPI
+263 LLGPI
-268 LEEFKEKKESLKVE
+268 LQEFKEKKESLKTE
-282 LFEIYK
+282 LFEIYH
-288 EYWAIQKIYLT
+288 EYWTSQGRSLT
-299 QVPSI
+299 TPPII

-322 DYYGFDAV
+322 NYYGFDAV

-337 LVPEATT
+337 MVPEATT
-344 VDQDTLKALELAEK
+344 VDQETLKALETAKQE
-358 DDFYCSGASP
+358 DFYCSGASP

-376 RQSSAEQLR
+376 RKSSAEYLR
-385 LERIKKGRPGSPCK
+385 LDRIKKGRPGSPCK

-414 CTASRVYQ
+414 CTASRAYQ
-422 RQKIQELQ
+422 YQKIQELQ
-430 RQNLPA
+430 KQNLSA
-436 AEYDKAFDAITEK
+436 AEYDKAFDAITAK
-449 TCLCEGLAAPAYLKY
+449 ICLCEGLAAPAYLKY
-464 NIQKTREQTAVSI
+464 NIQKNKEQTAVSI

-504 VFENE
+504 VFEND
-509 NRPFVLINELNLYID
+509 NRPFILINELNLYID
-524 YIQKYVTDNQ
+524 HIQKYVTDNK
-534 NMINDKKIKYVA
+534 NIMNDKKIKYVA
-546 KFKAQLQAGITYYD
+546 KFKAQLQAGITYYNE
-560 KLIQHLA
+560 LTQHLSL
-567 HIPQNI
+567 IPQNI
-573 TAMIPRQLEHASLR
+573 STAIPRQLELASLR
-587 LNDIHLQLEY
+587 LKDIHI

>member
-36 DELIERMRHYYCGQ
+36 DELIERMRYYYCGQ

-154 INYKDGKVL
+154 MNYKDGKVL

-268 LEEFKEKKESLKVE
+268 LEEFKEKKESLKIE

-288 EYWAIQKIYLT
+288 EYWAMQKMYLT

-310 GVGTASEHQFLL
+310 GVGTASEHQFML

-573 TAMIPRQLEHASLR
+573 TATIPKQLELASLR
-587 LNDIHLQLEY
+587 LNDIHIQFE